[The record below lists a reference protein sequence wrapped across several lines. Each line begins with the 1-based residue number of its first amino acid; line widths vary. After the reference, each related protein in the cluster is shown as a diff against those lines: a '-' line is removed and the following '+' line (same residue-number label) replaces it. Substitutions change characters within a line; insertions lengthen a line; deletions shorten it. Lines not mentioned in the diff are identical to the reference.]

1 MRQRDEPPPATDVDD
16 TKQFPTRGWTFLV
29 WAMGV
34 LGILFLMSGIV
45 LLCQAILAALLLGA
59 NLFFWLLLLGW
70 GAVPILAGFLLL
82 HAAER
87 LASPARGSGTLLVVV
102 AASTFAGLAWAA
114 ITAVLYLNSNF
125 LN

>member
-1 MRQRDEPPPATDVDD
+1 MKPPEEPLGTDPENAE
-16 TKQFPTRGWTFLV
+16 QFPTRGWKYLIG
-29 WAMGV
+29 AMGV

-114 ITAVLYLNSNF
+114 ITAVLYLNSSF